1 MNGVFR
7 VFLSLSF
14 SGSLLILLLLL
25 ARPLV
30 QKRFSRRWQYYIW
43 LVAIARLLLPLSPEV
58 SLTGTLFQE
67 APNR

>member
-30 QKRFSRRWQYYIW
+30 QKRFSRR
-43 LVAIARLLLPLSPEV
+43 
-58 SLTGTLFQE
+58 
-67 APNR
+67 